1 MKKNLIRVLTY
12 LLALAA
18 AIGGVT
24 MAETATPA
32 EAAPLLTAEAP
43 NTVTTVTAAA
53 EYLGNVL
60 NASVEVGTDE
70 DGCRQI
76 TVNAPFLKDTL
87 FVQLGETGIVVRCG
101 EEAVELSYSV
111 LNEAL
116 GAYSYMSYGLDAKTA
131 RKLYAYAN
139 SGDAKQDEP
148 VWQSIL
154 NTEMTRLLS
163 LVMERGLFRMTD
175 EGGFE
180 VNATVAD
187 VFSLFAEYLTRAA
200 ADEALAAS
208 LSQLK
213 LWECMGT
220 DAQTGTQALLAQ
232 LTDKAEELKTNPPA
246 GVSGSLQLSIL
257 PQGQTTL
264 NFDLKMG
271 ARASEIHAEMVFDGE
286 QLIASLRVN
295 VGGRCFT
302 LTATDNED
310 GLNAEFRMTE
320 TAENADATPSEA
332 AEETVLWEGTLTYSE
347 KKFTLEINTAAG
359 GRLSFRL
366 TEEGYDEYRMT
377 FACAA
382 GDFAL
387 DAEIH
392 TDCDVFE
399 LEANLRLADTK
410 ARLTLNVNDDDV
422 NGKLDVMGGENYLTI
437 NLHGRDDVFTLNGF
451 GKVDDETCSV
461 NAMFVDTY
469 RGLEGTF
476 NIEEIGE
483 GGVSSIEGTVTYEEG
498 KRYAYEY
505 TILSNGEVSVRA
517 NYELTAEGVMS
528 EMNQI
533 MDGYVQRTEM
543 TIEPT
548 ATGLNVNATVKG
560 NTVDEDGVETESTIV
575 EYTMA
580 LDGVNF
586 VYDMRV
592 KIPALDLDEPFMH
605 ATGTAIDEENRVAY
619 RVDIDMNGETAYFEA
634 GAVDEESEDEN
645 EVRGR
650 LYLVTSADGEE
661 VRYDLPISMTDTDT
675 MTEIKL
681 ALETT
686 ENGVTQSIGSL
697 SVKAE
702 TVVPETAP
710 AHVTGTPITTEQL
723 LEMLAQLAR

>member
-1 MKKNLIRVLTY
+1 MKKTLIRVLTY

-18 AIGGVT
+18 ALGGVT

-101 EEAVELSYSV
+101 GEAVELSYSV

-131 RKLYAYAN
+131 RKLYAY
-139 SGDAKQDEP
+139 AKQDEP

-271 ARASEIHAEMVFDGE
+271 ARATEIHAEMVFDGE

-359 GRLSFRL
+359 GRLSFSL

-392 TDCDVFE
+392 TDYDVFE

-461 NAMFVDTY
+461 NALFVDTY

-517 NYELTAEGVMS
+517 NYELTAEGVTS
-528 EMNQI
+528 EMI
-533 MDGYVQRTEM
+533 TEMVIQRTE
-543 TIEPT
+543 TTFERT
-548 ATGLNVNATVKG
+548 ETGLNVNGTIKSCLVE
-560 NTVDEDGVETESTIV
+560 EDGAETEGTTTEI
-575 EYTMA
+575 TLT

-605 ATGTAIDEENRVAY
+605 ATGTAIDEENRLAY
-619 RVDIDMNGETAYFEA
+619 RIDVDVQGQTMYLEGGIIE
-634 GAVDEESEDEN
+634 EESEN
-645 EVRGR
+645 EDDVCGR
-650 LYLVTSADGEE
+650 LYLATNANETED
-661 VRYDLPISMTDTDT
+661 RIDLSFSLTDTG
-675 MTEIKL
+675 IKL
-681 ALETT
+681 VLEST
-686 ENGVTQSIGSL
+686 ENGVTQPIGSL

>member
-1 MKKNLIRVLTY
+1 MKKTLIRVLTY
-12 LLALAA
+12 LLALAVA
-18 AIGGVT
+18 LGGVT

-101 EEAVELSYSV
+101 GEAVELSYSV

-271 ARASEIHAEMVFDGE
+271 ARATEIHAEMVFDGE

-359 GRLSFRL
+359 GRLSFSL

-392 TDCDVFE
+392 TDYDVFE

-461 NAMFVDTY
+461 NALFVDTY

-517 NYELTAEGVMS
+517 NYELTAEGVTS
-528 EMNQI
+528 EMI
-533 MDGYVQRTEM
+533 TEMVIQRTE
-543 TIEPT
+543 TTFERT
-548 ATGLNVNATVKG
+548 ETGLNVNGTIKSCLVE
-560 NTVDEDGVETESTIV
+560 EDGAETEGTTTEI
-575 EYTMA
+575 TLT

-605 ATGTAIDEENRVAY
+605 ATGTAIDEENRLAY
-619 RVDIDMNGETAYFEA
+619 RIDVDVQGQTMYLEGGIIE
-634 GAVDEESEDEN
+634 EESEN
-645 EVRGR
+645 EDDVCGR
-650 LYLVTSADGEE
+650 LYLATNANETED
-661 VRYDLPISMTDTDT
+661 RIDLSFSLTDTG
-675 MTEIKL
+675 IKL
-681 ALETT
+681 VLEST
-686 ENGVTQSIGSL
+686 ENGVTQPIGSL